1 MINTSWKEVD
11 KMNDDD
17 KALLRLNTMSDW
29 IELNP
34 GFKKDKLLEELKP
47 FENDWKKYNPKKP
60 NNRFGLSVTSI
71 DGGLH
76 GIPDLTSLRDWE
88 IQTGERIHNHDI
100 NVPTDVYKNCPTLQA
115 ILEPW
120 KPWLGRCHFLRMD
133 RGSYF
138 PEHFDVNKEDYSYD
152 EVRFVGFVKCNE
164 YDFKWIYD
172 DKIIKGNQGSLWY
185 FNGNKRHSV
194 HSTADGIILL
204 VMCLK
209 FDKDLFQKMLDHGR
223 VK

>member
-1 MINTSWKEVD
+1 
-11 KMNDDD
+11 MNDDD

-60 NNRFGLSVTSI
+60 NNRYGLSVTSI

-88 IQTGERIHNHDI
+88 IQTGELIHNHDL

-133 RGSYF
+133 RGSFF
-138 PEHFDVNKEDYSYD
+138 PEHFDINKEDYSYD
-152 EVRFVGFVKCNE
+152 EVRFIGFVKCNE

-172 DKIIKGNQGSLWY
+172 DRVIKGNQGTLWY

-194 HSTADGIILL
+194 FSFKDGIILL

-209 FDKDLFQKMLDHGR
+209 FDKNLFQKMLEYGK

>member
-1 MINTSWKEVD
+1 
-11 KMNDDD
+11 MNDND

-29 IELNP
+29 IELSP

-47 FENDWKKYNPKKP
+47 FENDWKRYNYNEKKL
-60 NNRFGLSVTSI
+60 NNRWGLSVTSI

-76 GIPDLTSLRDWE
+76 GVPDLTSLRDWE
-88 IQTGERIHNHDI
+88 LQTGKVVHNHDL
-100 NVPTDVYKNCPTLQA
+100 NVPTPVWGECPTL
-115 ILEPW
+115 IKLLEPW

-138 PEHFDVNKEDYSYD
+138 PEHFDINKEDYSYD
-152 EVRFVGFVKCNE
+152 EVRFVGFVKCND

-172 DKIIKGNQGSLWY
+172 DKVIKGNSGSLWY

-194 HSTADGIILL
+194 FSFSDGIILL

-209 FDKDLFQKMLDHGR
+209 FDKDLFQKMLEYGK

>member
-1 MINTSWKEVD
+1 
-11 KMNDDD
+11 MNDDD

-29 IELNP
+29 IELDP

-60 NNRFGLSVTSI
+60 NNRYGLSVTSI

-88 IQTGERIHNHDI
+88 IQTGELIHNHEL

-133 RGSYF
+133 RGSFF
-138 PEHFDVNKEDYSYD
+138 PEHFDINKEDYSYD
-152 EVRFVGFVKCNE
+152 EVRFIGFVKCNE

-172 DKIIKGNQGSLWY
+172 DKVIKGNPGTLWY

-194 HSTADGIILL
+194 FSFKDGIILL

-209 FDKDLFQKMLDHGR
+209 FDKDLFQKMLEYGK

>member
-1 MINTSWKEVD
+1 
-11 KMNDDD
+11 MNDDD
-17 KALLRLNTMSDW
+17 KALVRLGTMCDW
-29 IELNP
+29 IEFEP
-34 GFKKDKLLEELKP
+34 GFKKDKLLKEIEP
-47 FENDWKKYNPKKP
+47 FKNDWKRYNPKKP
-60 NNRFGLSVTSI
+60 NNRWGLSITSI

-88 IQTGERIHNHDI
+88 IQTGEQIHNHDL

-133 RGSYF
+133 RGSFF
-138 PEHFDVNKEDYSYD
+138 PEHFDINKEDYSYD

-172 DKIIKGNQGSLWY
+172 DKVIKGRPGSLWY

-194 HSTADGIILL
+194 FSFRDDVVLL

>member
-1 MINTSWKEVD
+1 
-11 KMNDDD
+11 MNDND

-34 GFKKDKLLEELKP
+34 GFKKDRLLEELKP
-47 FENDWKKYNPKKP
+47 FEKDWKRYNPKKP

-88 IQTGERIHNHDI
+88 VQTGEQIHNHDL

-133 RGSYF
+133 RGSFF
-138 PEHFDVNKEDYSYD
+138 PEHFDINKEDYSYD
-152 EVRFVGFVKCNE
+152 EVRFIGFVKCNE

-172 DKIIKGNQGSLWY
+172 DKVIKGNPGTLWY

-194 HSTADGIILL
+194 FSFKDGIILL

-209 FDKDLFQKMLDHGR
+209 FDKDLFQKMLEYGK

>member
-1 MINTSWKEVD
+1 
-11 KMNDDD
+11 MNDDD

-60 NNRFGLSVTSI
+60 NNRYGLSVTSI

-88 IQTGERIHNHDI
+88 IETGELIHNHEL

-133 RGSYF
+133 RGSFF
-138 PEHFDVNKEDYSYD
+138 PEHFDINKEDYSYD
-152 EVRFVGFVKCNE
+152 EVRFIGFVKCNE

-172 DKIIKGNQGSLWY
+172 DKVIKGNPGTLWY

-194 HSTADGIILL
+194 FSFKDGIILL

-209 FDKDLFQKMLDHGR
+209 FDKDLFQKMLEYGK

>member
-1 MINTSWKEVD
+1 
-11 KMNDDD
+11 MNDND

-29 IELNP
+29 IEFP

-47 FENDWKKYNPKKP
+47 FEKDWKRYNYNAKKL
-60 NNRFGLSVTSI
+60 NNRWGLSITSI

-76 GIPDLTSLRDWE
+76 GVPDLSSLRDWE
-88 IQTGERIHNHDI
+88 TQTGQVVHNHNI
-100 NVPTDVYKNCPTLQA
+100 NVPTDVWKQSPTLQA

-138 PEHFDVNKEDYSYD
+138 PEHFDINKEDYSYD
-152 EVRFVGFVKCNE
+152 EVRFVGFVKCND

-172 DKIIKGNQGSLWY
+172 DKVIKGNSGSLWY

-194 HSTADGIILL
+194 FSFSDGIILL

-209 FDKDLFQKMLDHGR
+209 FDKDLFQKMLEYGK

>member
-1 MINTSWKEVD
+1 ML
-11 KMNDDD
+11 DDD
-17 KALLRLNTMSDW
+17 KALQRLYSQSDW
-29 IELNP
+29 IQFP

-47 FENDWKKYNPKKP
+47 FENDWKKYNPNKP
-60 NNRFGLSVTSI
+60 NNRWGLSVTSI

-76 GIPDLTSLRDWE
+76 GIPDLTSLGDYERE
-88 IQTGERIHNHDI
+88 TGQVVHNHDI
-100 NVPTDVYKNCPTLQA
+100 IVPTDVWKQCPTLQK

-120 KPWLGRCHFLRMD
+120 AKWLGRCHFLRMD

-138 PEHFDVNKEDYSYD
+138 PDHFDINKEDYSYD

-172 DKIIKGNQGSLWY
+172 DKVIKGNPGSLWY

-194 HSTADGIILL
+194 FSMKDGIILL

-209 FDKDLFQKMLDHGR
+209 FDKELYQAMLDYGR

>member
-1 MINTSWKEVD
+1 
-11 KMNDDD
+11 MNDDD

-47 FENDWKKYNPKKP
+47 FEKDWKRYNPKKP

-88 IQTGERIHNHDI
+88 IQTGEQIHNHDL

-133 RGSYF
+133 RGSFF
-138 PEHFDVNKEDYSYD
+138 PEHFDINKEDYSYD
-152 EVRFVGFVKCNE
+152 EVRFIGFVKCNE

-172 DKIIKGNQGSLWY
+172 DRVIKGNQGTLWY

-194 HSTADGIILL
+194 FSFKDGIILL

-209 FDKDLFQKMLDHGR
+209 FDKDLFQKMLEYGK

>member
-1 MINTSWKEVD
+1 
-11 KMNDDD
+11 MNDDD
-17 KALLRLNTMSDW
+17 KALVRLSTMCDW
-29 IELNP
+29 IEMIP
-34 GFKKDKLLEELKP
+34 GFKRDKLLDELKP
-47 FENDWKKYNPKKP
+47 FENDWKRYNYNEKKP
-60 NNRFGLSVTSI
+60 NNRWGLSITSI

-76 GIPDLTSLRDWE
+76 GVPDLSSLRDWE
-88 IQTGERIHNHDI
+88 IQTGKTIHNHDL

-152 EVRFVGFVKCNE
+152 EVRFVGFVNCNDK
-164 YDFKWIYD
+164 DFKWIYD

>member
-1 MINTSWKEVD
+1 
-11 KMNDDD
+11 MNDDD

-60 NNRFGLSVTSI
+60 NNRYGLSVTSI

-88 IQTGERIHNHDI
+88 IQTGELIHNHDL

-133 RGSYF
+133 RGSFF
-138 PEHFDVNKEDYSYD
+138 PEHFDINKEDYGYD
-152 EVRFVGFVKCNE
+152 EVRMIGFVKCNE

-172 DKIIKGNQGSLWY
+172 DRVIKGNQGTLWY

-194 HSTADGIILL
+194 FSFKDGIILL

-209 FDKDLFQKMLDHGR
+209 FDKNLFQKMLEYGK

>member
-1 MINTSWKEVD
+1 
-11 KMNDDD
+11 MNDDD

-60 NNRFGLSVTSI
+60 NNRYGLSVTSI

-88 IQTGERIHNHDI
+88 IQTGELIHNHEL

-133 RGSYF
+133 RGSFF
-138 PEHFDVNKEDYSYD
+138 PEHFDINKEDYSYD
-152 EVRFVGFVKCNE
+152 EVRFIGFVKCNE

-172 DKIIKGNQGSLWY
+172 DKVIKGNPGTLWY

-194 HSTADGIILL
+194 FSFKDGIILL

-209 FDKDLFQKMLDHGR
+209 FDKDLFQKMLEYGK

>member
-1 MINTSWKEVD
+1 
-11 KMNDDD
+11 MNDDD

-60 NNRFGLSVTSI
+60 NNRYGLSVTSI

-88 IQTGERIHNHDI
+88 IQTGELIHNHDL

-133 RGSYF
+133 RGSFF
-138 PEHFDVNKEDYSYD
+138 PEHFDINKEDYSYD
-152 EVRFVGFVKCNE
+152 EVRFIGFVKCNE

-172 DKIIKGNQGSLWY
+172 DKIIKGNQGTLWY

-194 HSTADGIILL
+194 FSFKDGIILL

-209 FDKDLFQKMLDHGR
+209 FDKDLFQKMLEYGK

>member
-1 MINTSWKEVD
+1 
-11 KMNDDD
+11 MNDDD

-88 IQTGERIHNHDI
+88 IQTGEQIHNHDL

-133 RGSYF
+133 RGSFF
-138 PEHFDVNKEDYSYD
+138 PEHFDINKEDYSYD
-152 EVRFVGFVKCNE
+152 EVRFIGFVKCNE

-172 DKIIKGNQGSLWY
+172 DRVIKGNQGTLWY

-194 HSTADGIILL
+194 FSFKDGIILL

-209 FDKDLFQKMLDHGR
+209 FDKDLFQKMLEYGK